1 MNESMRTPEGDAM
14 WGKATETAEFLK
26 DVLNKN
32 PDEVE
37 ALFQQIGIKSDSN
50 ESEMLS
56 LAMGQEEYIAMSE
69 DKRSRVDDMV
79 QSLRSAIEGEPNGE

>member
-1 MNESMRTPEGDAM
+1 MNEMRSPEGEAM

-32 PDEVE
+32 PDELE
-37 ALFQQIGIKSDSN
+37 ALFEQIGIKSDSD
-50 ESEMLS
+50 ESEWLA
-56 LAMGQEEYIAMSE
+56 LAMDQENYIAMSE
-69 DKRSRVDDMV
+69 EQRSRVDDMV